1 MIRVTKTYNIALT
14 ETQAEELYEFL
25 QGAKD
30 DGLLS
35 IDMDLVLV
43 LNELKRH
50 FGTDEHLKTFLR

>member
-14 ETQAEELYEFL
+14 ETQTKELYEFL

-43 LNELKRH
+43 LNELKNL